1 MASRRKVAKVVSD
14 FRSFIN
20 RGNVVDLAVAV
31 VVRGAFSK
39 VVDAI
44 VKLVTGAV
52 MEPIMPKLKVNTL
65 SAMPGGSLLV
75 SVANFLVIAFVVFL
89 VVQTLE
95 SFKRTEEVLA
105 QEKPVEETDS
115 QQQLAI
121 ALQRLTAALER
132 RQI

>member
-52 MEPIMPKLKVNTL
+52 MEPIMQKLKVNTL

-89 VVQTLE
+89 VVQALE

>member
-20 RGNVVDLAVAV
+20 RGNVDDLAVAV
-31 VVRGAFSK
+31 VVGGAFSK

-44 VKLVTGAV
+44 VRLITGAV
-52 MEPIMPKLKVNTL
+52 MEPIMQKLKVNTL

-89 VVQTLE
+89 VVQALE

>member
-31 VVRGAFSK
+31 VVGGAFSK

-44 VKLVTGAV
+44 VKLITGAV
-52 MEPIMPKLKVNTL
+52 MEPIMQKLKVNTL

-89 VVQTLE
+89 VVQALE

-115 QQQLAI
+115 QHQLAI

>member
-31 VVRGAFSK
+31 VVGGAFSK

-44 VKLVTGAV
+44 VKLITGAV
-52 MEPIMPKLKVNTL
+52 MEPIMQKLKVNTL

-89 VVQTLE
+89 VVQALE